1 MVKDQ
6 KDVYENLDFSDKQ
19 VLVVGDLMLDQ
30 YWTGSAERVSPE
42 APVPVVKVLDQD
54 YRPGGAANVALN
66 VVSLGARCT
75 LIGFVGEDQAGR
87 QLNQVLT
94 AAGVNCRF
102 MEIEDWPTPKKLRVM
117 AQNQQLVRLDFE
129 ETIPISG
136 ESERL
141 AVLLNQVEKN
151 LQDADVMILEDYD
164 KGVLQEPGALIS
176 ASVNYSVPVV
186 VDPKSKPLSEYR
198 KADVVKPNEK
208 EFRNVSGGDKPN
220 FPDAA
225 RALCAELEIKN
236 IVITLGEDGMSVNDS
251 AGSYHVPARPVD
263 VFDVTGAGDTAAAV
277 MALGLANGISVQD
290 FVGLANV
297 ASSLVIGKLGTA
309 PISGPELKAGL
320 MREPLGRGVLETRDL
335 KEIVQQAK
343 DMGETIVF
351 TNGCFDILHAGHV
364 TYLEEAAKL
373 GDRLVVALN
382 KDSSVARLKGVGRP
396 IVKYDARALVVSGL
410 ESVDWVVGFD
420 EDTPEALL
428 ETVQPDILVKG
439 GDYSE
444 DEVVGAEIVRSA
456 GGSVRVLSLVEKS
469 STSHIVKRI
478 KES

>member
-1 MVKDQ
+1 MAQDQ
-6 KDVYENLDFSDKQ
+6 KDVYENLDFSDKH

-66 VVSLGARCT
+66 VESLGARCT

-176 ASVNYSVPVV
+176 ASANYSVPVV

-198 KADVVKPNEK
+198 KAHVVKPNEK
-208 EFRNVSGGDKPN
+208 EFRNVSVYCLGN
-220 FPDAA
+220 LSTNLIFF
-225 RALCAELEIKN
+225 RTISN
-236 IVITLGEDGMSVNDS
+236 I
-251 AGSYHVPARPVD
+251 
-263 VFDVTGAGDTAAAV
+263 DVTEMV
-277 MALGLANGISVQD
+277 N
-290 FVGLANV
+290 
-297 ASSLVIGKLGTA
+297 SS
-309 PISGPELKAGL
+309 
-320 MREPLGRGVLETRDL
+320 
-335 KEIVQQAK
+335 
-343 DMGETIVF
+343 
-351 TNGCFDILHAGHV
+351 
-364 TYLEEAAKL
+364 
-373 GDRLVVALN
+373 
-382 KDSSVARLKGVGRP
+382 
-396 IVKYDARALVVSGL
+396 
-410 ESVDWVVGFD
+410 
-420 EDTPEALL
+420 
-428 ETVQPDILVKG
+428 
-439 GDYSE
+439 SE
-444 DEVVGAEIVRSA
+444 NFSFPA
-456 GGSVRVLSLVEKS
+456 
-469 STSHIVKRI
+469 
-478 KES
+478 